1 MATASHSQLDRRL
14 VALGKAN
21 EVRVARARLKQRL
34 REGGDRIEHVLAEP
48 PECVATASVFDLLV
62 AVPKIGPVR
71 AGRLLGTARVRQ
83 TKTIG
88 GLTDRQRADL
98 IKLLRSRAGR

>member
-1 MATASHSQLDRRL
+1 L

-71 AGRLLGTARVRQ
+71 AGRLLTAARVRQ

-88 GLTDRQRADL
+88 SLSERQRADL
-98 IKLLRSRAGR
+98 IRLLHSRTGR